1 MEEKNNSYMD
11 WGKTRLIPQLYKI
24 NVLVLFFIVL
34 GAMFFNKVS
43 FILYG
48 AIIALPICYCIE
60 NIWKIPYSF
69 VFQYIRCFLFGKV
82 KTPKRR

>member
-43 FILYG
+43 FIFSVHDK
-48 AIIALPICYCIE
+48 
-60 NIWKIPYSF
+60 N
-69 VFQYIRCFLFGKV
+69 R
-82 KTPKRR
+82 